1 MYRTVL
7 STSLLSLA
15 FATSAQNAPDAR
27 AALGLIESR
36 GYVAPHELE
45 FQYGLW
51 TAEATA
57 ADGRRVDLLVDP
69 ATGTVD
75 AIGPRGEGALTSAEL
90 RTLLGAAGY
99 RNLRD
104 MERDDGLWELEAQ
117 NAAGQRVELVVHGV
131 SGDVLS
137 EALDGQPPANAG
149 FLSAAEITA
158 RLTAAGYTQ
167 IRELEF
173 DNGRWECDARNPQG
187 QWVELKIDGRSGA
200 ILREERD

>member
-7 STSLLSLA
+7 SASLLSLA
-15 FATSAQNAPDAR
+15 FAASAQNAPDAR
-27 AALGLIESR
+27 TALGLIESR
-36 GYVAPHELE
+36 GYVAACELE

-51 TAEATA
+51 TAEAT
-57 ADGRRVDLLVDP
+57 DGQGRRVDLLVNP
-69 ATGTVD
+69 ASGVVD

-149 FLSAAEITA
+149 FLGAAEITA
-158 RLTAAGYTQ
+158 RLSAAGYTH

-173 DNGRWECDARNPQG
+173 DKGHWECDARNPQG